1 MRSGTSV
8 FESSVNANAS
18 SKVIGSS
25 LFKSLSETLSSKEI
39 IVLLKTS

>member
-1 MRSGTSV
+1 MRSGTSA

-25 LFKSLSETLSSKEI
+25 LFNSLSDNVSSKEI